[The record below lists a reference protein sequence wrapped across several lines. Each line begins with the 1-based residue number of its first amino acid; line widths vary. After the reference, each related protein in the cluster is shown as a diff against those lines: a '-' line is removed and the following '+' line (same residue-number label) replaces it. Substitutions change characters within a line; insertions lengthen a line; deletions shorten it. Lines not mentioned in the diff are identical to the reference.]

1 MTVTVRFAP
10 SPTGYLH
17 VGNLRLAIINWLF
30 ARRESGRFMLRM
42 DDTDPERSEQVYR
55 DAIQADL
62 RWMDLE
68 WDQYERQSDRLWAYE
83 AAAERLKASG
93 RLYPAYETP
102 EELGAKRK
110 AQLARGVP
118 PLYDRAALSLTSEQ
132 RAALEAAGRKPH
144 WRFRI
149 DTTATIE
156 WDDLIHGPI
165 SFEAAQ
171 LSDPVLIREDGR
183 PLYSFSSVV
192 DDIEFGVTHIV
203 RGDDHIT
210 NTAGQIQLFQALAGA
225 LPVFAHLPLLID
237 AEGTKL
243 SKRLGTLSI
252 ATLRDQE
259 GIEPLTLAVYLS
271 RMGTSDPIE
280 PLDDL
285 VTLIH
290 EFEFKR
296 FSVSSPRFDLEELK
310 RLNARM
316 LHNISFEQVEE
327 RLNALGLTG
336 ATAKFWEAV
345 RANLGCMRDAA
356 LWWQVVNGP
365 IEPAIEN
372 EALLAQAGALLPE
385 GPWDDSVWST
395 WTGALA
401 AASGLKGKPL
411 FMPLR
416 KALTGS
422 DHGPDMKTLLPLI
435 GRDRAA
441 KRLAGEAA

>member
-1 MTVTVRFAP
+1 M
-10 SPTGYLH
+10 
-17 VGNLRLAIINWLF
+17 RLAVINWLF
-30 ARRESGRFMLRM
+30 ARREGGKFWLRM
-42 DDTDPERSEQVYR
+42 DDTDAERSSQEYSDFIR
-55 DAIQADL
+55 HDL
-62 RWMDLE
+62 AWMDLD
-68 WDQYERQSDRLWAYE
+68 WDRYERQSERLDAYAE
-83 AAAERLKASG
+83 AAERLKATG

-102 EELGAKRK
+102 EELEAKRK
-110 AQLARGVP
+110 AQIARKLP
-118 PLYDRAALSLTSEQ
+118 PLYDRAALALTPEQ
-132 RAALEAAGRKPH
+132 RRALEASGRKPH
-144 WRFRI
+144 WRFRMEPGKV
-149 DTTATIE
+149 E

-165 SFEAAQ
+165 AFDAAQ

-192 DDIEFGVTHIV
+192 DDIAFGVTHIV

-210 NTAGQIQLFQALAGA
+210 NTAGQIQLFQAMGGA

-252 ATLRDQE
+252 ANLRDE

-296 FSVSSPRFDLEELK
+296 FSVSSPRFDLGELR

-316 LHNISFEQVEE
+316 LHSTPFDKVEA
-327 RLNALGLTG
+327 RLSALGLIGVTPQ
-336 ATAKFWEAV
+336 FWDAV
-345 RANLGCMRDAA
+345 RANLDRLADAQ
-356 LWWQVVNGP
+356 LWWNVVNGTVQP
-365 IEPAIEN
+365 LIEN
-372 EALLAQAGALLPE
+372 ETL
-385 GPWDDSVWST
+385 
-395 WTGALA
+395 LA
-401 AASGLKGKPL
+401 AALRLLPAPDWHEGIWGAWTAAVAAETGLKGKAL

-416 KALTGS
+416 KALTGQE
-422 DHGPDMKTLLPLI
+422 HGPDMKTLLPLI
-435 GRDRAA
+435 GYARAA

>member
-1 MTVTVRFAP
+1 MSVTGRFAP
-10 SPTGYLH
+10 SPSGYLH
-17 VGNLRLAIINWLF
+17 VGNMRLAIINWLF
-30 ARRESGRFMLRM
+30 ARREGGKFWLRM
-42 DDTDPERSEQVYR
+42 DDTDPERSSQLYA
-55 DAIQADL
+55 DAIQHDL
-62 RWMDLE
+62 AWMDLD
-68 WDQYERQSDRLWAYE
+68 WDRYERQSERLGAYE
-83 AAAERLKASG
+83 TAAEKLKASG

-110 AQLARGVP
+110 AQLGRGVP
-118 PLYDRAALSLTSEQ
+118 PLYDRAALALTKEQ
-132 RAALEAAGRKPH
+132 RAALEASGRKPH
-144 WRFRI
+144 WRFRM
-149 DTTATIE
+149 DSGKVA

-165 SFEAAQ
+165 VFEAGQ
-171 LSDPVLIREDGR
+171 LGDPVLIREDGR
-183 PLYSFSSVV
+183 PLYGFSSVV

-210 NTAGQIQLFQALAGA
+210 NTAGQIQLFEALGGA

-237 AEGTKL
+237 SEGTKL

-252 ATLRDQE
+252 AALRDE

-296 FSVSSPRFDLEELK
+296 FSVSSPRFDFAELR

-316 LHNISFEQVEE
+316 LHNMAFEQVEA
-327 RLNALGLTG
+327 RLAALGLIG
-336 ATAKFWEAV
+336 VTAAFWEAV
-345 RANLGCMRDAA
+345 RANLDHLRDAE
-356 LWWQVVNGP
+356 LWWDVVNGP
-365 IEPAIEN
+365 IHPAIEN
-372 EALLAQAGALLPE
+372 EALLAEALRLLPE
-385 GPWDDSVWST
+385 GEWDAGIWAT
-395 WTGALA
+395 WTTAVSA
-401 AASGLKGKPL
+401 ETDLKGKAL

-416 KALTGS
+416 KALTGQ

-435 GRDRAA
+435 GYERVA